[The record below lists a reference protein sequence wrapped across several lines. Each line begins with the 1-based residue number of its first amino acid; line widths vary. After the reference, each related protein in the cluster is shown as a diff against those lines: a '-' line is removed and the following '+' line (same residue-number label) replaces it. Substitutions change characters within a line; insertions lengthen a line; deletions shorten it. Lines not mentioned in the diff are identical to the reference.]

1 MENMTMSQNAVKAA
15 WLPSKSIWDPF
26 RLHQLAGQL
35 NVRFEERFA
44 ERTRI
49 AQELHDSL
57 LQGFISASMQL
68 HVAVDRLPAD
78 SAAKAPLNRVLQL
91 MGYVIEEGRNVL
103 RGLRSSPGGSYDLE
117 QAFARIQQEL
127 AIEDQ
132 IDFRVVAEGRP
143 RPLHPLIRDEVYCIG
158 REALVNAFR
167 HSGASRIEVEVD
179 HAPKRLRILVRDN
192 GCGIDRRVLRSG
204 REGHWGLL
212 GMRERAERIDAR
224 LKAWSRAGT
233 GTEIELSVPSHIAF
247 QSQSS
252 DRPLGWLARLYPRKA
267 IAETTAAKKGAR

>member
-68 HVAVDRLPAD
+68 HVAADQMPAD
-78 SAAKAPLNRVLQL
+78 SPEKPLLSPILQL
-91 MGYVIEEGRNVL
+91 MEKVIQQGRNAV

-117 QAFARIQQEL
+117 RAFARIQ
-127 AIEDQ
+127 
-132 IDFRVVAEGRP
+132 
-143 RPLHPLIRDEVYCIG
+143 
-158 REALVNAFR
+158 
-167 HSGASRIEVEVD
+167 
-179 HAPKRLRILVRDN
+179 
-192 GCGIDRRVLRSG
+192 
-204 REGHWGLL
+204 
-212 GMRERAERIDAR
+212 
-224 LKAWSRAGT
+224 
-233 GTEIELSVPSHIAF
+233 
-247 QSQSS
+247 
-252 DRPLGWLARLYPRKA
+252 
-267 IAETTAAKKGAR
+267 